1 MRSRANHGRPGR
13 SGRPRAGFFAR
24 VFGRRCAGLALLLAA
39 CALPASAL
47 AAAAGARG
55 PKSGAQHDPGAVAGT
70 FARAQR
76 AAFGAFAAELAARE
90 ALPLHWTLAQLGKA
104 RHLAP
109 VRRLIMPPP
118 PGQPKNWQAYRERF
132 VEPERIRA
140 GVAFWR
146 AHERWLER
154 AEAEYG
160 VPPEIVVAVVGVETF
175 YGRVAGRWR
184 VLDALAT
191 LAFDFPAG
199 RSDRSAFFRAE
210 LEAFLL
216 WCRREGIEATEPR
229 GSYAGAIGL
238 AQFMPSSVQR
248 WGVDFDADGHVD
260 LRGSAP
266 DAVGSVA
273 RYLAHFGWQRGLPA
287 YYEVEPPAEPAER
300 AALLAP
306 DIVPSFSAAQFA
318 AHGARLAAP
327 GPGHPGLL
335 ALVELDNGG
344 GARSYYA
351 GSTNFYAITRYNWSS
366 YYAMAVIV
374 LAEALKAAR

>member
-1 MRSRANHGRPGR
+1 LGCLLG
-13 SGRPRAGFFAR
+13 
-24 VFGRRCAGLALLLAA
+24 GLTLSLTLHAM
-39 CALPASAL
+39 PATAL
-47 AAAAGARG
+47 AAASGARG
-55 PKSGAQHDPGAVAGT
+55 PKPGVPHGT
-70 FARAQR
+70 RPAADGFARAQR

-90 ALPLHWTLAQLGKA
+90 ALPLQWTLAQLGQA
-104 RHLAP
+104 RHLAE
-109 VRRLIMPPP
+109 VRRLIMPAA

-140 GVAFWR
+140 GLAFWH
-146 AHERWLER
+146 AHESWLER

-160 VPPEIVVAVVGVETF
+160 VPPEIVVAIVGVETF
-175 YGRVAGRWR
+175 YGRVVGRWR

-238 AQFMPSSVQR
+238 PQFMPSSLQR
-248 WGVDFDADGHVD
+248 WGVDFDGDGHVD

-273 RYLAHFGWQRGLPA
+273 RYLAYFGWQRGLAA
-287 YYEVEPPAEPAER
+287 YYAVEPPAEPAER

-306 DIVPSFSAAQFA
+306 DIVPSFNAAQFA
-318 AHGARLAAP
+318 EHGARLAAP
-327 GPGHPGLL
+327 GLNHPGLL
-335 ALVELDNGG
+335 ALIELDNGG
-344 GARSYYA
+344 AARSYYA

-366 YYAMAVIV
+366 YYAMAVIA